1 MHISVLPNELITG
14 MDIKNN
20 GLYVDAT
27 FGAGGHSLRLL
38 EANKTAKLIALDRD
52 ENAIAIADKMKQKF
66 GDRFEFK
73 NLLFSDIDK
82 ASDEQIDGIMYDI
95 GISSMQVDEAERG
108 FSFNKSGPLSM
119 EMGLNNISA
128 EDIVNGYTEEKLANL
143 IYKYGDERK
152 SRIIAKK
159 IVEHRQKERIVDTLV
174 LGEIIRKTLGKYNDD
189 IHPATRTF
197 QALRIAVN
205 NELDELEISLEKAI
219 KKLKSGGRICVITFH
234 SLEDKIVKN
243 IFNKYSGKQIIDF
256 DRNYGGFS
264 DNVIASETL
273 LKLITKKPIIPTDL
287 EIKNNIRARSAKL
300 RIAEKI

>member
-14 MDIKNN
+14 MSIKDN
-20 GLYVDAT
+20 GLYIDAT
-27 FGAGGHSLRLL
+27 FGAGGHSFRLL
-38 EANKTAKLIALDRD
+38 EANNTAKLIALDRD

-82 ASDEQIDGIMYDI
+82 ANDEQIDGIMYDI

-174 LGEIIRKTLGKYNDD
+174 LGEIIRKTLFY
-189 IHPATRTF
+189 
-197 QALRIAVN
+197 
-205 NELDELEISLEKAI
+205 
-219 KKLKSGGRICVITFH
+219 LK
-234 SLEDKIVKN
+234 
-243 IFNKYSGKQIIDF
+243 
-256 DRNYGGFS
+256 
-264 DNVIASETL
+264 
-273 LKLITKKPIIPTDL
+273 
-287 EIKNNIRARSAKL
+287 
-300 RIAEKI
+300 

>member
-20 GLYVDAT
+20 GLYFDAT

>member
-20 GLYVDAT
+20 GLYIDAT
-27 FGAGGHSLRLL
+27 FGAGGHSLRFL
-38 EANKTAKLIALDRD
+38 ETNSTAKLIALDRD

-287 EIKNNIRARSAKL
+287 EVKNNIRARSAKL

>member
-14 MDIKNN
+14 LNIKDS

-38 EANKTAKLIALDRD
+38 ETNSTAKLTALDRD

-82 ASDEQIDGIMYDI
+82 VSDKQIDGIMYDI

-264 DNVIASETL
+264 DNLIASETV

>member
-1 MHISVLPNELITG
+1 MHISVLPNELIAG

-20 GLYVDAT
+20 GLYIDAT

-38 EANKTAKLIALDRD
+38 ETNSTAKLTALDRD

-119 EMGLNNISA
+119 EMGLNNVSA

-287 EIKNNIRARSAKL
+287 EVKNNIRARSAKL

>member
-20 GLYVDAT
+20 GLYIDAT
-27 FGAGGHSLRLL
+27 FGAGGHSLRFL
-38 EANKTAKLIALDRD
+38 ETNSTAKLIALDRD

-273 LKLITKKPIIPTDL
+273 LRLITKKPIIPTDL
-287 EIKNNIRARSAKL
+287 EVKNNIRARSAKL

>member
-20 GLYVDAT
+20 GLYIDAT
-27 FGAGGHSLRLL
+27 FGAGGHSLRFL
-38 EANKTAKLIALDRD
+38 ETNSTAKLIALDRD

-159 IVEHRQKERIVDTLV
+159 IIEHRQKERIVDTLV

-273 LKLITKKPIIPTDL
+273 LRLITKKPIIPTDL
-287 EIKNNIRARSAKL
+287 EVKNNIRARSAKL

>member
-14 MDIKNN
+14 MDIKDN
-20 GLYVDAT
+20 GLYIDAT
-27 FGAGGHSLRLL
+27 FGAGGHSMRLL
-38 EANKTAKLIALDRD
+38 EANSTAKLIALDRD

-82 ASDEQIDGIMYDI
+82 ANDEQIDGIMYDI

>member
-14 MDIKNN
+14 MDIKDN
-20 GLYVDAT
+20 GVYVDAT

-38 EANKTAKLIALDRD
+38 ETNSTAKLTALDRD

-119 EMGLNNISA
+119 KMGLNNISA

-264 DNVIASETL
+264 DNVIASETFL
-273 LKLITKKPIIPTDL
+273 TLITKKPITPTDF